1 MDEMEKA
8 VIKATRRTVTGK
20 QVGALRR
27 EGKLPGVIYGHHL
40 DPIAITMDQRDASR
54 TLATLT
60 SSSLV
65 NIELEGQMHATL
77 VREKQK
83 NYVRGT
89 LLHVDFLAVSLTEKI
104 RASVAIDIHGVSP
117 AVKDY
122 NAVVINGL
130 ESIEVE
136 SLPQDLPERVVVDI
150 SNLKNI
156 GDGIYVRDLK
166 LASNVIVH
174 TDKDEMIVVVT
185 GGSGEETILEGEA
198 TMAEPEVIEK
208 GKKDEEIDD

>member
-20 QVGALRR
+20 KVGALRR

-65 NIELEGQMHATL
+65 NIELEGEMHAAL

-104 RASVAIDIHGVSP
+104 RASVAIEIHGVAP
-117 AVKDY
+117 AVKDF
-122 NAVVINGL
+122 NGVVINGL
-130 ESIEVE
+130 ESVEVE

-150 SNLKNI
+150 SGLKNI
-156 GDGIYVRDLK
+156 GDGIYVRDLA

-185 GGSGEETILEGEA
+185 GSSAEETIVEGEA
-198 TMAEPEVIEK
+198 AMAEPEVIEK
-208 GKKDEEIDD
+208 GKKDEEIED

>member
-1 MDEMEKA
+1 MEKA
-8 VIKATRRTVTGK
+8 VIKAARRTVTGK
-20 QVGALRR
+20 KVGALRR

-40 DPIAITMDQRDASR
+40 EPIAITMDQREASR
-54 TLATLT
+54 TLASLT

-65 NIELEGQMHATL
+65 NIELEGKMHAAL

-104 RASVAIDIHGVSP
+104 RASVAIEIHGVSP

-122 NAVVINGL
+122 NGVVINGL

-150 SNLKNI
+150 SGLKNI

-174 TDKDEMIVVVT
+174 TDVDEMIVVVT
-185 GGSGEETILEGEA
+185 GSSAEEAVVEGEA

-208 GKKDEEIDD
+208 GKKEEEVED

>member
-8 VIKATRRTVTGK
+8 VIKAARRTVTGK
-20 QVGALRR
+20 KVGALRR

-40 DPIAITMDQRDASR
+40 EPIAITMDQREASR
-54 TLATLT
+54 TLASLT

-65 NIELEGQMHATL
+65 NIELEGKMHAAL

-104 RASVAIDIHGVSP
+104 RASVAIEIHGVSP

-122 NAVVINGL
+122 NGVVINGL

-150 SNLKNI
+150 SGLKNI

-174 TDKDEMIVVVT
+174 TDVDEMIVVVT
-185 GGSGEETILEGEA
+185 GSSAEEAVVEGEA

-208 GKKDEEIDD
+208 GKKEEEVED

>member
-1 MDEMEKA
+1 MEKA

-20 QVGALRR
+20 KVGAMRR

-40 DPIAITMDQRDASR
+40 EPIAITMDQREASR

-65 NIELEGQMHATL
+65 NIELDGQMHAAL

-83 NYVRGT
+83 NYIRGT

-104 RASVAIDIHGVSP
+104 RASVAIEIHGVAP

-122 NAVVINGL
+122 NGVVINGL

-150 SNLKNI
+150 SELKNI

-185 GGSGEETILEGEA
+185 GGTTEETIVEGEA

-208 GKKDEEIDD
+208 GKKEEEVED

>member
-1 MDEMEKA
+1 MEKA

-20 QVGALRR
+20 KVGALRR

-65 NIELEGQMHATL
+65 NIELEGEMHAAL

-104 RASVAIDIHGVSP
+104 RASVAIEIHGVAP
-117 AVKDY
+117 AVKDF
-122 NAVVINGL
+122 NGVVINGL
-130 ESIEVE
+130 ESVEVE

-150 SNLKNI
+150 SGLKNI
-156 GDGIYVRDLK
+156 GDGIYVRDLA

-185 GGSGEETILEGEA
+185 GSSAEETIVEGEA
-198 TMAEPEVIEK
+198 AMAEPEVIEK
-208 GKKDEEIDD
+208 GKKDEEIED

>member
-8 VIKATRRTVTGK
+8 VIKAARRTVTGK
-20 QVGALRR
+20 KVGALRR

-40 DPIAITMDQRDASR
+40 EPIAITMDQREASR
-54 TLATLT
+54 TLASLT

-65 NIELEGQMHATL
+65 NIELEGKMHAAL

-104 RASVAIDIHGVSP
+104 RASVAIEIHGVSP

-122 NAVVINGL
+122 NGVVINGL

-150 SNLKNI
+150 SGLKNI

-174 TDKDEMIVVVT
+174 TDVDEMIVVVT
-185 GGSGEETILEGEA
+185 GSSAEEAVVEGEA

-208 GKKDEEIDD
+208 GKKEEGDED

>member
-1 MDEMEKA
+1 MEKA

-20 QVGALRR
+20 KVGAMRR

-40 DPIAITMDQRDASR
+40 EPIAITMDQREASR

-65 NIELEGQMHATL
+65 NIELDGQMHAAL

-83 NYVRGT
+83 NYIRGT

-104 RASVAIDIHGVSP
+104 RASVAIEIHGVAP

-122 NAVVINGL
+122 NGVVINGL

-150 SNLKNI
+150 SGLKNI

-166 LASNVIVH
+166 LAANVIVH
-174 TDKDEMIVVVT
+174 TDVDEMIVVVT
-185 GGSGEETILEGEA
+185 GSSTEEAVVEGEA

-208 GKKDEEIDD
+208 GKKEEEVED

>member
-65 NIELEGQMHATL
+65 NIELEGQTHAAL

-83 NYVRGT
+83 NYIRGT

-104 RASVAIDIHGVSP
+104 RASVAIEIHGVSP

-136 SLPQDLPERVVVDI
+136 SLPQDLPERVSLDI
-150 SNLKNI
+150 SSLKNI
-156 GDGIYVRDLK
+156 GDGFYVRDLS
-166 LASNVIVH
+166 LPANVIVH

-185 GGSGEETILEGEA
+185 GGTAEETIVEGEA

-208 GKKDEEIDD
+208 GKKEEEIED

>member
-8 VIKATRRTVTGK
+8 VIKAARRTVTGK
-20 QVGALRR
+20 KVGALRR

-136 SLPQDLPERVVVDI
+136 SLPQDLPERVSLDI
-150 SNLKNI
+150 SSLKNI
-156 GDGIYVRDLK
+156 GDGFYVRDLS
-166 LASNVIVH
+166 LPANVIVH
-174 TDKDEMIVVVT
+174 TDKDEMIAVVT
-185 GGSGEETILEGEA
+185 GGTAEETIVEGEA

>member
-20 QVGALRR
+20 KVGAMRR

-40 DPIAITMDQRDASR
+40 EPIAITMDQREASR

-65 NIELEGQMHATL
+65 NIELDGQMHAAL

-83 NYVRGT
+83 NYIRGT

-104 RASVAIDIHGVSP
+104 RASVAIEIHGVAP

-122 NAVVINGL
+122 NGVVINGL

-150 SNLKNI
+150 SELKNI

-185 GGSGEETILEGEA
+185 GGTTEETIVEGEA

-208 GKKDEEIDD
+208 GKKEEEVED

>member
-1 MDEMEKA
+1 MEKA

-20 QVGALRR
+20 KVGAMRR

-40 DPIAITMDQRDASR
+40 EPIAITMDQREASR

-65 NIELEGQMHATL
+65 NIELDGQMHAAL

-83 NYVRGT
+83 NYIRGT

-104 RASVAIDIHGVSP
+104 RASVAIEIHGVAP

-122 NAVVINGL
+122 NGVVINGL

-150 SNLKNI
+150 SGLKNI

-174 TDKDEMIVVVT
+174 TDVDEMIVVVT
-185 GGSGEETILEGEA
+185 GSSTEEAVVEGEA

-208 GKKDEEIDD
+208 GKKEEEVED

>member
-1 MDEMEKA
+1 MEKA

>member
-20 QVGALRR
+20 KVGAMRR

-40 DPIAITMDQRDASR
+40 EPIAITMDQREASR

-65 NIELEGQMHATL
+65 NIELDGQMHAAL

-83 NYVRGT
+83 NYIRGT

-104 RASVAIDIHGVSP
+104 RASVAIEIHGVAP

-122 NAVVINGL
+122 NGVVINGL

-150 SNLKNI
+150 SGLKNI

-174 TDKDEMIVVVT
+174 TDVDEMIVVVT
-185 GGSGEETILEGEA
+185 GSSTEEAVVEGEA

-208 GKKDEEIDD
+208 GKKEEEVED